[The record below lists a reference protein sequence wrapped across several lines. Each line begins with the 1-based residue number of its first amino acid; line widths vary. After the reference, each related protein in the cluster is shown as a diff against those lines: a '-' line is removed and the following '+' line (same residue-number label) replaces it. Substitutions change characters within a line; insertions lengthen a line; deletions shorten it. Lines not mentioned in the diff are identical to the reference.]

1 MLVQLIIIL
10 SAPGILLQFVFLT
23 QLTVLTW
30 KKVKITIMPPGLTT
44 FALRQHFDELPAW
57 LVRTCHLCGRSIPT
71 REWQC
76 GLLEELMTPS
86 KVMREKIDAKSEAQG
101 FPESRLPSFT
111 DEESAM
117 ILGSSDFLGMNFYT
131 AQVDLKHCHQPL
143 YHQIVYPEASDP
155 ELVDFYAGCHLFL
168 FTSLDLPETFIN
180 RPRRGQ
186 LSRRDLVRVR
196 LLLVEGEENL
206 DTIFWNLAWLRFPV
220 QACTL
225 SGDEVWSMHLQSG
238 FM

>member
-1 MLVQLIIIL
+1 
-10 SAPGILLQFVFLT
+10 
-23 QLTVLTW
+23 
-30 KKVKITIMPPGLTT
+30 
-44 FALRQHFDELPAW
+44 
-57 LVRTCHLCGRSIPT
+57 
-71 REWQC
+71 
-76 GLLEELMTPS
+76 
-86 KVMREKIDAKSEAQG
+86 MREKIDAKSEAQG

-143 YHQIVYPEASDP
+143 YYQIVYPEASDP
-155 ELVDFYAGCHLFL
+155 ELVDFYAGCHIFL

-206 DTIFWNLAWLRFPV
+206 DTIFWNLARLRFPV

-225 SGDEVWSMHLQSG
+225 GVYLKFDLCTNLDSCISRLQTEMEGISLEARLKV
-238 FM
+238 